1 SGHIVPLGEW
11 VLDEACRQAKQW
23 ADDGLGEL
31 SVAVNL
37 SAVQFKRG
45 NVLELVSTAL
55 ARSGLPARCLE
66 LELTE
71 SILLQDSDASTQTLH
86 DLKALGV
93 RLSIDDFGT
102 GYSSFSYLK
111 RLDVDKLKVDQSFVW
126 DILADGDSASIIKA
140 LIQLGHILQLEVLAE
155 GVETEAQLAFLREAG
170 CDAAQGYLFS
180 RPVSAELYAKQV
192 RNGVRWLT

>member
-1 SGHIVPLGEW
+1 QWS
-11 VLDEACRQAKQW
+11 DE
-23 ADDGLGEL
+23 GLGEL
-31 SVAVNL
+31 VVAVNL

-45 NVLELVSTAL
+45 NVLDMVSAAL
-55 ARSGLPARCLE
+55 ERSGLPPHRLE

-71 SILLQDSDASTQTLH
+71 STLLQDSDASMKTLRA
-86 DLKALGV
+86 LKQLGV
-93 RLSIDDFGT
+93 KLSIDDFGT

-111 RLDVDKLKVDQSFVW
+111 RLDVDTLKIDQSFVW